1 MINAIEESKQ
11 SEECMLSKS
20 VVENDL
26 KTAETEFNELINT
39 LLSEKF
45 IREPKNTK
53 FLPEPSKM
61 LWAPLNVPIER
72 RIQTSAV
79 CYFVFVFILAPV
91 FAVIGPLYLLFF
103 TSYWW
108 LVAIYGGWMVYDR
121 NSHVR
126 GAYPKEWFR
135 GQVVWKYFAN
145 YFPIKLHKTI
155 DLLPEKNY
163 IIGSHPHG
171 ILGISSFANFA
182 TEGTGWSQIF
192 PGVKPSLVTLPTQF
206 QFPIRREMVLMTGT
220 ISSSSQSIE
229 HVLTQAEKGRAVCV
243 ILGGAEEALDSH
255 PDNFDLKLSSRKG
268 FVKLALKTGSDLV
281 PVYNFGETSTFRQMK
296 NSRGTKL
303 REFQSKF
310 KEIAGFSPPLFMGP
324 LKTGSDLVPVYN
336 FGETS
341 TFRQMKNSRGT
352 KLREF
357 QSKFKE
363 IAGFSP
369 PLFMGR
375 GIFNYSF
382 GLLPYRTPINTVV
395 GKPIPVKRNQNPSQ
409 EDIDRLH
416 AEYCAQLTILFDENK
431 TKYGIP
437 SDAKLNIY

>member
-1 MINAIEESKQ
+1 MHIAVTP
-11 SEECMLSKS
+11 LSLELGLLEQNVERNQQFKIVNKS
-20 VVENDL
+20 G
-26 KTAETEFNELINT
+26 KTYH
-39 LLSEKF
+39 
-45 IREPKNTK
+45 IRLT
-53 FLPEPSKM
+53 FDQ
-61 LWAPLNVPIER
+61 R
-72 RIQTSAV
+72 
-79 CYFVFVFILAPV
+79 
-91 FAVIGPLYLLFF
+91 
-103 TSYWW
+103 
-108 LVAIYGGWMVYDR
+108 
-121 NSHVR
+121 
-126 GAYPKEWFR
+126 
-135 GQVVWKYFAN
+135 
-145 YFPIKLHKTI
+145 
-155 DLLPEKNY
+155 
-163 IIGSHPHG
+163 

-310 KEIAGFSPPLFMGP
+310 KEIAGFSPPLFMG
-324 LKTGSDLVPVYN
+324 
-336 FGETS
+336 
-341 TFRQMKNSRGT
+341 
-352 KLREF
+352 
-357 QSKFKE
+357 
-363 IAGFSP
+363 
-369 PLFMGR
+369 R

-382 GLLPYRTPINTVV
+382 GLLPYRTPINTVI
-395 GKPIPVKRNQNPSQ
+395 GKPIPVKRNQNPTQ
-409 EDIDRLH
+409 DDIDRLH

-431 TKYGIP
+431 TKYGIN
-437 SDAKLNIY
+437 SDAKLNVY

>member
-1 MINAIEESKQ
+1 MATINALDSKQQQ
-11 SEECMLSKS
+11 SEEECYLSN
-20 VVENDL
+20 VVKNDL
-26 KTAETEFNELINT
+26 KTAEAEWNELVT
-39 LLSEKF
+39 LLSEKL
-45 IREPKNTK
+45 REPTNTK
-53 FLPEPSKM
+53 FLPEPSEM
-61 LWAPLNVPIER
+61 LWAPLNIPLER
-72 RIQTSAV
+72 RIQTTAV

-91 FAVIGPLYLLFF
+91 VAVIGPLYLLFF

-135 GQVVWKYFAN
+135 GQIVWKYFAN
-145 YFPIKLHKTI
+145 YFPIKLHKTT
-155 DLLPEKNY
+155 DLLPEQNY

-310 KEIAGFSPPLFMGP
+310 KEIAGFSPPLFMG
-324 LKTGSDLVPVYN
+324 
-336 FGETS
+336 
-341 TFRQMKNSRGT
+341 
-352 KLREF
+352 
-357 QSKFKE
+357 
-363 IAGFSP
+363 
-369 PLFMGR
+369 R

-395 GKPIPVKRNQNPSQ
+395 GKPIPVKRNQNPTQ

-431 TKYGIP
+431 TKYGIN